1 MLSERGNIVKKQ
13 LEELNQQK
21 RRIRNL
27 RNEMQELLELGA
39 LPQRSDC
46 KLPSGKGGTVTSPQE
61 RYLLKIESLEE
72 KISKAIDTA
81 LEIED
86 RFLESMDKLDVL
98 SQNLLMERYL
108 TGKPLKKIIRDF
120 NYSERNIFKLYNK
133 AFEQLA
139 EKKEKKSKE
148 CSKVQ

>member
-1 MLSERGNIVKKQ
+1 MLSERGIEVKKQ

-27 RNEMQELLELGA
+27 RSELQEILELGT
-39 LPQRSDC
+39 LPERSDY
-46 KLPSGKGGTVTSPQE
+46 KLPSGEGGTVTSPQE

-120 NYSERNIFKLYNK
+120 NYSEAHIYRLYNV
-133 AFEQLA
+133 AFE
-139 EKKEKKSKE
+139 KISKDLKDE
-148 CSKVQ
+148 SK

>member
-1 MLSERGNIVKKQ
+1 MLSENGLEVKKQ
-13 LEELNQQK
+13 LEELNQSK

-27 RNEMQELLELGA
+27 RRELQELLELGT
-39 LPQRSDC
+39 LPQHSDY
-46 KLPSGKGGTVTSPQE
+46 KLPSGNGGIVTSSQE

-72 KISKAIDTA
+72 RISKAIDTA

-86 RFLESMDKLDVL
+86 RFLESMDKLDIL

-120 NYSERNIFKLYNK
+120 NYSEAHIYRLYNV
-133 AFEQLA
+133 AFENISNNL
-139 EKKEKKSKE
+139 KDDSK
-148 CSKVQ
+148 